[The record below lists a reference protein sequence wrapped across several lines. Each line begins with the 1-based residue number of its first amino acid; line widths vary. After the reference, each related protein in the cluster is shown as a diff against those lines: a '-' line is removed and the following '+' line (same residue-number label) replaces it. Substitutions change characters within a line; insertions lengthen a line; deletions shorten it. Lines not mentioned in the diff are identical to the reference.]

1 MKVAGRVVCPTAS
14 GRVRLWAGICALF
27 VPALRRGVGAG
38 MSERRLDTPTDQRIS
53 TVEALAASTAGQI
66 V

>member
-1 MKVAGRVVCPTAS
+1 MKVSGRVVCPTKS

-38 MSERRLDTPTDQRIS
+38 VPERRLDT
-53 TVEALAASTAGQI
+53 AADSLSP
-66 V
+66 